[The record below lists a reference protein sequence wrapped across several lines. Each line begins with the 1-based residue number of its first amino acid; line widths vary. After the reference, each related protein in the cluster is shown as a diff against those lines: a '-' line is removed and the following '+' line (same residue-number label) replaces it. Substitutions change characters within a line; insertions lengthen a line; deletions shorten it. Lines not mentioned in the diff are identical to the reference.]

1 MNIGQAAAASGI
13 SAKMIRHY
21 ESIQLIKESV
31 RSVSGYRTYSDNDLH
46 TLRFIKRARSLG
58 FSLDQIRD
66 LLSLWNDSHR
76 ASADVKTIAQT
87 HVAELEKRIAE
98 LSEMRDTL
106 THLAQCCHGDD
117 RPECPILQGL
127 AELGEEKTED
137 CCHAEHA

>member
-1 MNIGQAAAASGI
+1 MNIGQAATASGI

-21 ESIQLIKESV
+21 ESINLIRESA
-31 RSVSGYRTYSDNDLH
+31 RTSSGYRTYSDNDLH

-66 LLSLWNDSHR
+66 LLSLWDDSHR
-76 ASADVKTIAQT
+76 ASSDVKAIAQT
-87 HVAELEKRIAE
+87 HVAELEKRIQE

-106 THLAQCCHGDD
+106 THLVHCCHGDD

-127 AELGEEKTED
+127 AATNDSEAES
-137 CCHAEHA
+137 CCRAA